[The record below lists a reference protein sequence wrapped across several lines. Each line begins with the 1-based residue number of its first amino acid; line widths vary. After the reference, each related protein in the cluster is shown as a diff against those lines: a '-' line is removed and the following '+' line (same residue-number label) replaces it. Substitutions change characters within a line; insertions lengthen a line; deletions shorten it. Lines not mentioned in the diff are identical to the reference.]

1 MKRNVFIREK
11 TYNSTSHEDEVTYD
25 VWEIKLV
32 DLTFA
37 VGILSHYEIKTLN
50 SLGLDLLRVLW

>member
-1 MKRNVFIREK
+1 MKRNIFITEE

-25 VWEIKLV
+25 VWEMKWV

-37 VGILSHYEIKTLN
+37 VGILSH
-50 SLGLDLLRVLW
+50 